1 MNAKHLAGSFWAPA
15 ALGAAVGACSLS
27 LNPKRR
33 TGYHLAMGSLVGS
46 ALGLGCAAAWASRRF
61 TGELA
66 RGVLRDIN
74 TARDARWL
82 ERNPI
87 TYA

>member
-1 MNAKHLAGSFWAPA
+1 MTYFLASYLAPA
-15 ALGAAVGACSLS
+15 ALGAAVGACSQS
-27 LNPKRR
+27 LNARRR
-33 TGYHLAMGSLVGS
+33 TGYRVAMGSLVGS
-46 ALGLGCAAAWASRRF
+46 GLGLGCAAAWASRRL

-74 TARDARWL
+74 SARDARWL